1 MNMEISDIILL
12 IILAPIIICFVI
24 IGFAPLL
31 GIGVFVLNL
40 IVDEY
45 HKLTDSEISI
55 GDKVF
60 YVLRMIG
67 LCYLAYVLVSYIIT
81 LFSD

>member
-1 MNMEISDIILL
+1 MEISDIILL

-24 IGFAPLL
+24 VGFAPLL

-45 HKLTDSEISI
+45 HKLTDSETSIS
-55 GDKVF
+55 DKVF

-67 LCYLAYVLVSYIIT
+67 LCYLAYVLVSYIIN
-81 LFSD
+81 LISD